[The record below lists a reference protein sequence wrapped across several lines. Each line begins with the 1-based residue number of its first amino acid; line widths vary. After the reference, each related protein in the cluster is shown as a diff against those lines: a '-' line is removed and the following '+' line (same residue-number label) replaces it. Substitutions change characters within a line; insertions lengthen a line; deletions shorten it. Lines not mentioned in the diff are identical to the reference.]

1 MMSNYILELLR
12 ANQKLISRHSNTVND
27 RGFLKQ
33 NPDLEGLFDYVMHIA
48 ATSKTKFYND
58 R

>member
-1 MMSNYILELLR
+1 MIEVFLNKIL
-12 ANQKLISRHSNTVND
+12 K
-27 RGFLKQ
+27 
-33 NPDLEGLFDYVMHIA
+33 LEGLFDYVMHIA